1 MGRGDMGQ
9 EGGGDKMERNV
20 GRFSY
25 LSLLYLICEY
35 CYMRNSS
42 LRKEKIY
49 IHMFFFRRKINI
61 KEIALI

>member
-35 CYMRNSS
+35 CYMWNRS
-42 LRKEKIY
+42 LRKEKNIY
-49 IHMFFFRRKINI
+49 IYFFLEGK
-61 KEIALI
+61 LILKK